1 MNSRRNSLIVLGAIA
16 VSPPRLVFAQA
27 KKQPVVIGW
36 LLFGSRELGIRSI
49 TEFRE
54 GLSALGWKEGAQF
67 VIEERWADGRIE
79 RLESL
84 ARSLADKKPAV
95 IVAAPSQSVAAA
107 AKAAPDTP
115 IVHATGSDPV
125 AAGFAKSLARPG
137 GMITGLTNVVT
148 DVQQKF
154 VELLISAAPKVK
166 RIGFLIDATTLSRPR
181 LIEIAQRASAHFG
194 VEPRFAEVAT
204 PEHIDTS
211 IAQLAKEDVQA
222 LAVMSSPLFA
232 LERRRII
239 KLALAQRWPMIAGN
253 SNYVADGALLSYGAV
268 SRGNYRRVAYYVD
281 RILNGAKP
289 GDLPIEQPTTFEL
302 GVNLGT
308 AKMLGL
314 KMPPEI
320 NAVRGS
326 RDRVSAMSGR
336 FQAD

>member
-1 MNSRRNSLIVLGAIA
+1 MNSRRKSLIALGAT
-16 VSPPRLVFAQA
+16 VSLPRFVLAQA
-27 KKQPVVIGW
+27 KKPPVVIGW
-36 LLFGSRELGIRSI
+36 LLFGSRELGMQSI
-49 TEFRE
+49 IEFRE

-67 VIEERWADGRIE
+67 VIEERWADGRID
-79 RLESL
+79 RLPSL
-84 ARSLADKKPAV
+84 AQDLAGRKPAV
-95 IVAAPSQSVAAA
+95 VVAAPSQSVAAV

-125 AAGFAKSLARPG
+125 AAGFAKSLSRPG

-154 VELLISAAPKVK
+154 VELLIAAAPNVK
-166 RIGFLIDATTLSRPR
+166 RIGFLIDATTFSRPR

-194 VEPRFAEVAT
+194 IEPRFAEVAKA
-204 PEHIDTS
+204 EDLDTS
-211 IAQLAKEDVQA
+211 IGQLARESTQA
-222 LAVMSSPLFA
+222 LAVMSSPLFSF
-232 LERRRII
+232 ERKRIA

-253 SNYVADGALLSYGAV
+253 RNYVADGALLSYGAV

-281 RILNGAKP
+281 RILKGAKP

-308 AKMLGL
+308 ARMLGL

-320 NAVRGS
+320 MVR
-326 RDRVSAMSGR
+326 
-336 FQAD
+336 ADYVIE